1 MRTKGVRL
9 NFYHWCK
16 TPSSTFSK
24 KFQRRPQIFLHSF
37 VRAPSDLQLCFV
49 QLKTLAPSARY
60 STYKYRVTLKSW
72 LGVTQGHQKL
82 YHSIR
87 HPWLPIN
94 IHSNHRPISHCF
106 RDKRRYPSKIA
117 NFYHPPCIKRPRW
130 RGFPWNWVS
139 VQGISNASMTGLPD
153 GWQIF
158 KIGLVILI
166 QYRLWQMDAHPA
178 TQPRCRSKD
187 AAYYVVRVIKT
198 KWAGLWAQTSIPKS
212 WS

>member
-1 MRTKGVRL
+1 MLGLISITGVKHLPALLAKNFSDDPNFFCTVSLEPLVIYNCALYNWKLSHHLQDIRL
-9 NFYHWCK
+9 I
-16 TPSSTFSK
+16 S
-24 KFQRRPQIFLHSF
+24 I
-37 VRAPSDLQLCFV
+37 
-49 QLKTLAPSARY
+49 
-60 STYKYRVTLKSW
+60 VTLKSW

-139 VQGISNASMTGLPD
+139 AQGISNASMTGLPD

-187 AAYYVVRVIKT
+187 AAYYVVQVIKT